1 MEEREISKKKYE
13 MAYLL
18 SPNVSEEE
26 VVGYDQKIASF
37 ISKLDGEINEARP
50 SKKIKLAYPI
60 KKNFHAYFGLVNF
73 SAFPEKI
80 GEIEKNLKFEEK
92 LLRYLIVFL
101 DKKAE
106 AAKKGGA
113 PTLPAAR
120 QAFAGER
127 KVPSPVRSGAKYMI
141 PELKTAARPA
151 APAGRQAAPAEM
163 KPEEK
168 KASLEEIEKKL
179 EKILGE

>member
-1 MEEREISKKKYE
+1 MEEREIIKKKYE

-18 SPNVSEEE
+18 SPNVPEEE
-26 VVGYDQKIASF
+26 VLGYDQKITSF
-37 ISKLDGEINEARP
+37 ISQSGGEIINAKP
-50 SKKIKLAYPI
+50 SKKIKLSYQI
-60 KKNFHAYFGLVNF
+60 KKNTHAYFGLINF

-80 GEIEKNLKFEEK
+80 GEIEKKFKFEEK

-106 AAKKGGA
+106 IAKKTA
-113 PTLPAAR
+113 LPPFAEEERKPAAFR
-120 QAFAGER
+120 A
-127 KVPSPVRSGAKYMI
+127 GAKYMI
-141 PELKTAARPA
+141 PETKITARK
-151 APAGRQAAPAEM
+151 PAEAAEK
-163 KPEEK
+163 KPEDK

>member
-1 MEEREISKKKYE
+1 MEEREIIKKKYE

-26 VVGYDQKIASF
+26 VVGYDQKITSF
-37 ISKLDGEINEARP
+37 ISQLDGEIIEARP

-60 KKNFHAYFGLVNF
+60 KKNSHAFFGIVNF
-73 SAFPEKI
+73 LAFPEKL
-80 GEIEKNLKFEEK
+80 GEIEKKLKFEEK
-92 LLRYLIVFL
+92 LLRYLVVFL

-106 AAKKGGA
+106 AAKKSS
-113 PTLPAAR
+113 LPA
-120 QAFAGER
+120 FGEEER
-127 KVPSPVRSGAKYMI
+127 KPAPFRAGAKYMI
-141 PELKTAARPA
+141 PETKIVPGKQA
-151 APAGRQAAPAEM
+151 RQAAPAEK

-168 KASLEEIEKKL
+168 KAALEEIEKKL